1 MADSSGMRAGLKGN
15 VEEALRLFASE
26 AEWGGLNLAE
36 TEFVLEETLKC
47 YGSTFDG
54 EMIRSLFA
62 FYRRYLGMADVARR
76 QRLLSR
82 MTEFISSGHQ
92 PRHVA
97 LLCFISADTDGQ
109 ITSGAALDL
118 AMVTPPDKGD
128 PLTGPKLVAF
138 HGCGGVRAKLGKPGS
153 DDEGDVAAGLLL
165 LGDMRLLPLL
175 EEIWARLTPEGRR
188 RMVQRRSNLVSA
200 VMIEFL
206 LRRLEAD
213 KEEEYFGELG
223 AALHNLPAIAA
234 QQPINAVLDIRRN
247 FGLPPG
253 KEPMELLS
261 HEDIPTA
268 FARFRPRLQALIDRE
283 SGPIKVLNAT
293 ISVWAEAAGWSQESE
308 AEDEEEVEEDDGLD
322 DEDDIETFPNVSS
335 EELRDEFLKIS
346 SELDPPS
353 EVMAYCNPY
362 DVRDVTPD
370 ELAQE
375 FAPQSF
381 FPLLVTGIFNPFGPT
396 VCVYGVQKSG
406 PFSWSIVNFQL
417 NPFSCTKG
425 MIALLDEEKV
435 SFDPGEFDIEESR
448 KRVSFVSRGRTTP
461 SLDVA
466 HEVITKVVLAESKLL
481 TSFTLCV
488 ASARVSKAKSLER
501 MTLVYQSLP
510 KARQDLDDL
519 RDKKKRNDPWARAD
533 MEEIMKRVANPGPDP
548 LPLSADEAKELARL
562 VSSLEQQRIEMT
574 NLQAAWEGATDFSPL
589 TPVMTREQLLK
600 ALVLLA
606 PDMPNLLNHKGPFY
620 PDDLTADVP
629 GGMTKNT
636 SGTTTAAPTA
646 GLAPAKAVE
655 RVKDMDSPAGEERT
669 MSPAEK
675 IAAAMATP
683 PEKKDE
689 TTVPKFDG
697 LLGCLGPFTG
707 LELMLGFWAIVWALI
722 CTEWVLALALACFF
736 FLQFLKVM
744 LITSRIAWSR
754 WFAVFNY
761 GWVLAYLVY
770 RIDRHNT
777 YAQPM
782 TGAGLLL
789 VQIMTI
795 TAGVMGFIYLSYFRF
810 AKTMRE
816 APEVKN

>member
-1 MADSSGMRAGLKGN
+1 
-15 VEEALRLFASE
+15 
-26 AEWGGLNLAE
+26 
-36 TEFVLEETLKC
+36 
-47 YGSTFDG
+47 
-54 EMIRSLFA
+54 
-62 FYRRYLGMADVARR
+62 
-76 QRLLSR
+76 
-82 MTEFISSGHQ
+82 
-92 PRHVA
+92 
-97 LLCFISADTDGQ
+97 
-109 ITSGAALDL
+109 
-118 AMVTPPDKGD
+118 
-128 PLTGPKLVAF
+128 
-138 HGCGGVRAKLGKPGS
+138 LGKPGS

-175 EEIWARLTPEGRR
+175 EEIWERLTPEGRR
-188 RMVQRRSNLVSA
+188 RMVLRRSNLVSA
-200 VMIEFL
+200 LMIEFL

-293 ISVWAEAAGWSQESE
+293 ISVWAEAAGWSPESE
-308 AEDEEEVEEDDGLD
+308 ADDADEIEEDDDLD
-322 DEDDIETFPNVSS
+322 DEDDVETFPNVSS
-335 EELRDEFLKIS
+335 EELREEFLKIS
-346 SELDPPS
+346 SELDPPP

-370 ELAQE
+370 ELAHE

-501 MTLVYQSLP
+501 MTLVCQALP

-533 MEEIMKRVANPGPDP
+533 MEEVMKRVANPGPDP

-562 VSSLEQQRIEMT
+562 VLSHEQQRIEMT

-620 PDDLTADVP
+620 PDDLTQDVP
-629 GGMTKNT
+629 GGKPQK
-636 SGTTTAAPTA
+636 SSVTAPVATA
-646 GLAPAKAVE
+646 GKQPV
-655 RVKDMDSPAGEERT
+655 
-669 MSPAEK
+669 AE
-675 IAAAMATP
+675 
-683 PEKKDE
+683 EKK
-689 TTVPKFDG
+689 TVESTKGSGMPKYRGVLYLIYMLGPIEALLSLVTALWALFCAEWM
-697 LLGCLGPFTG
+697 LLG
-707 LELMLGFWAIVWALI
+707 AIVVFTALN
-722 CTEWVLALALACFF
+722 
-736 FLQFLKVM
+736 FLRLGGVSM
-744 LITSRIAWSR
+744 RDAWTR
-754 WFAVFNY
+754 WFAVGLY
-761 GWVLAYLVY
+761 GLMLGYVGY
-770 RIDRHNT
+770 RIHLHNLSGL
-777 YAQPM
+777 PS
-782 TGAGLLL
+782 GAAFLLL
-789 VQIMTI
+789 DVLVFWFGPMCFLNLIC
-795 TAGVMGFIYLSYFRF
+795 FDY
-810 AKTMRE
+810 AKQMRE
-816 APEVKN
+816 APDEPA

>member
-1 MADSSGMRAGLKGN
+1 
-15 VEEALRLFASE
+15 
-26 AEWGGLNLAE
+26 
-36 TEFVLEETLKC
+36 
-47 YGSTFDG
+47 
-54 EMIRSLFA
+54 
-62 FYRRYLGMADVARR
+62 
-76 QRLLSR
+76 
-82 MTEFISSGHQ
+82 
-92 PRHVA
+92 
-97 LLCFISADTDGQ
+97 
-109 ITSGAALDL
+109 
-118 AMVTPPDKGD
+118 
-128 PLTGPKLVAF
+128 
-138 HGCGGVRAKLGKPGS
+138 LGKPGS

-175 EEIWARLTPEGRR
+175 EEIWGRLTPEGRR
-188 RMVQRRSNLVSA
+188 RMVRRRSNLVSA

-293 ISVWAEAAGWSQESE
+293 ISVWAEAAGWSPESE
-308 AEDEEEVEEDDGLD
+308 ADDADEIEEDDDLD
-322 DEDDIETFPNVSS
+322 DEDDVETFPNVSS
-335 EELRDEFLKIS
+335 EELREEFLKIS
-346 SELDPPS
+346 SELDPPP

-370 ELAQE
+370 ELAHE

-501 MTLVYQSLP
+501 MTLVCQALP

-533 MEEIMKRVANPGPDP
+533 MEEVMKRVANPGPDP

-562 VSSLEQQRIEMT
+562 VLSHEQQRIEMT

-620 PDDLTADVP
+620 PDDLTQDVP
-629 GGMTKNT
+629 GGKPQKS
-636 SGTTTAAPTA
+636 SGTAPVATA
-646 GLAPAKAVE
+646 GKQPV
-655 RVKDMDSPAGEERT
+655 
-669 MSPAEK
+669 AE
-675 IAAAMATP
+675 
-683 PEKKDE
+683 EKK
-689 TTVPKFDG
+689 TVESTKGSGMPKYRGVLYLIYMLGPIEALLSLVTALWALFCAEWM
-697 LLGCLGPFTG
+697 LLG
-707 LELMLGFWAIVWALI
+707 AIVVFTALN
-722 CTEWVLALALACFF
+722 
-736 FLQFLKVM
+736 FLRLGGVSM
-744 LITSRIAWSR
+744 RDAWTR
-754 WFAVFNY
+754 WFAVGLY
-761 GWVLAYLVY
+761 GLMLGYVGY
-770 RIDRHNT
+770 RIHLHNLSGL
-777 YAQPM
+777 PS
-782 TGAGLLL
+782 GAAFLLL
-789 VQIMTI
+789 DVLVFWFGPMCFLNLIC
-795 TAGVMGFIYLSYFRF
+795 FDY
-810 AKTMRE
+810 AKQMRE
-816 APEVKN
+816 APDEPA

>member
-1 MADSSGMRAGLKGN
+1 MRAGLKGN
-15 VEEALRLFASE
+15 VEEALRLFANE
-26 AEWGGLNLAE
+26 NEWAGLSLVE

-54 EMIRSLFA
+54 AMILELFK
-62 FYRRYLGMADVARR
+62 FYRRYLGMADVGRR
-76 QRLLSR
+76 QQLLTR
-82 MTEFISSGHQ
+82 MTEFLSNGQQHRSI
-92 PRHVA
+92 A

-118 AMVTPPDKGD
+118 AMVMPADKGD
-128 PLTGPKLVAF
+128 PLTGPKFAAF

-175 EEIWARLTPEGRR
+175 EEIWERLTPEGRR
-188 RMVQRRSNLVSA
+188 RMVLRRSNLVSA
-200 VMIEFL
+200 LMIEFL

-223 AALHNLPAIAA
+223 AALHNLPALAA
-234 QQPINAVLDIRRN
+234 KQPINAVLDIRRN
-247 FGLPPG
+247 FGLPAG
-253 KEPMELLS
+253 KEPMELLG

-293 ISVWAEAAGWSQESE
+293 ISVWAEAAGWSPESE
-308 AEDEEEVEEDDGLD
+308 ADDADEIEEDDDLD
-322 DEDDIETFPNVSS
+322 DEDDVETFPNVSS
-335 EELRDEFLKIS
+335 EELREEFLKIS
-346 SELDPPS
+346 SELDPPP

-370 ELAQE
+370 ELAHE

-425 MIALLDEEKV
+425 MIALLDEGKV

-501 MTLVYQSLP
+501 MTLVCQALP

-533 MEEIMKRVANPGPDP
+533 MEEVMKRVANPGPDP

-562 VSSLEQQRIEMT
+562 VLSHEQQRIEMT

-620 PDDLTADVP
+620 PDDLTQDVP
-629 GGMTKNT
+629 GGKPQKS
-636 SGTTTAAPTA
+636 SGTAPVATA
-646 GLAPAKAVE
+646 GKQPV
-655 RVKDMDSPAGEERT
+655 
-669 MSPAEK
+669 AE
-675 IAAAMATP
+675 
-683 PEKKDE
+683 EKK
-689 TTVPKFDG
+689 TVESTKGSGMPKYRGVLYLIYMLGPIEALLSLVTALWALFCAEWM
-697 LLGCLGPFTG
+697 LLG
-707 LELMLGFWAIVWALI
+707 AIVVFTALN
-722 CTEWVLALALACFF
+722 
-736 FLQFLKVM
+736 FLRLGGVSM
-744 LITSRIAWSR
+744 RDAWTR
-754 WFAVFNY
+754 WFAVGLY
-761 GWVLAYLVY
+761 GLMLGYVGY
-770 RIDRHNT
+770 RIHLHNLSGL
-777 YAQPM
+777 PS
-782 TGAGLLL
+782 GAAFLLL
-789 VQIMTI
+789 DVLVFWFGPMCFLNLIC
-795 TAGVMGFIYLSYFRF
+795 FDY
-810 AKTMRE
+810 AKQMRE
-816 APEVKN
+816 APDEPA

>member
-1 MADSSGMRAGLKGN
+1 MADTSGMRAGLKGN
-15 VEEALRLFASE
+15 VDEALRLFAME
-26 AEWGGLNLAE
+26 AEWGGLKLAE

-54 EMIRSLFA
+54 AMILELFK
-62 FYRRYLGMADVARR
+62 FYRRYLGMADVGRR
-76 QRLLSR
+76 QQLLTR
-82 MTEFISSGHQ
+82 MTEFLSNGQQHRSI
-92 PRHVA
+92 A

-118 AMVTPPDKGD
+118 AMVMPADKGD
-128 PLTGPKLVAF
+128 PLTGPKFAAF

-175 EEIWARLTPEGRR
+175 EEIWERLTPEGRR
-188 RMVQRRSNLVSA
+188 RMVLRRSNLVSA
-200 VMIEFL
+200 LMIEFL

-293 ISVWAEAAGWSQESE
+293 ISVWAEAAGWSPESE
-308 AEDEEEVEEDDGLD
+308 ADDADEIEEDDDLD
-322 DEDDIETFPNVSS
+322 DEDDVETFPNVSS
-335 EELRDEFLKIS
+335 EELREEFLKIS
-346 SELDPPS
+346 SELDPPP

-370 ELAQE
+370 ELAHE

-501 MTLVYQSLP
+501 MTLVCQALP

-533 MEEIMKRVANPGPDP
+533 MEEVMKRVANPGPDP

-562 VSSLEQQRIEMT
+562 VLSHEQQRIEMT

-620 PDDLTADVP
+620 PDDLTQDVP
-629 GGMTKNT
+629 GGKPQK
-636 SGTTTAAPTA
+636 SSVTAPVATA
-646 GLAPAKAVE
+646 GKQPV
-655 RVKDMDSPAGEERT
+655 
-669 MSPAEK
+669 AE
-675 IAAAMATP
+675 
-683 PEKKDE
+683 EKK
-689 TTVPKFDG
+689 TVESTKGSGMPKYRGVLYLIYMLGPIEALLSLVTALWALFCAEWM
-697 LLGCLGPFTG
+697 LLG
-707 LELMLGFWAIVWALI
+707 AIVVFTALN
-722 CTEWVLALALACFF
+722 
-736 FLQFLKVM
+736 FLRLGGVSM
-744 LITSRIAWSR
+744 RDAWTR
-754 WFAVFNY
+754 WFAVGLY
-761 GWVLAYLVY
+761 GLMLGYVGY
-770 RIDRHNT
+770 RIHLHNLSGL
-777 YAQPM
+777 PS
-782 TGAGLLL
+782 GAAFLLL
-789 VQIMTI
+789 DVLVFWFGPMCFLNLIC
-795 TAGVMGFIYLSYFRF
+795 FDY
-810 AKTMRE
+810 AKQMRE
-816 APEVKN
+816 APDEPA

>member
-1 MADSSGMRAGLKGN
+1 MADSPGIRAGLKGN
-15 VEEALRLFASE
+15 VEEALRLFARE
-26 AEWGGLNLAE
+26 AEWAGLNLAE

-47 YGSTFDG
+47 YGATFDG
-54 EMIRSLFA
+54 AMILELFK
-62 FYRRYLGMADVARR
+62 FYRRYLGMANVGRR
-76 QRLLSR
+76 QQLLTR
-82 MTEFISSGHQ
+82 MTEYISSGHSA
-92 PRHVA
+92 HAIA

-118 AMVTPPDKGD
+118 AMVMTPDKGD
-128 PLTGPKLVAF
+128 PLTGPKFVAF

-175 EEIWARLTPEGRR
+175 EEIWERLTPEGRR
-188 RMVQRRSNLVSA
+188 RMVRRRSNLVSA
-200 VMIEFL
+200 LMIEFL

-223 AALHNLPAIAA
+223 AALHNLPALAA
-234 QQPINAVLDIRRN
+234 KQPINAVLDIRRN
-247 FGLPPG
+247 FGLPAG

-293 ISVWAEAAGWSQESE
+293 ISVWAEAAGWSPESE
-308 AEDEEEVEEDDGLD
+308 ADDADEIEEDDDLD
-322 DEDDIETFPNVSS
+322 DEDDVETFPNVSS
-335 EELRDEFLKIS
+335 EELREEFLKIS
-346 SELDPPS
+346 SELDPPP

-370 ELAQE
+370 ELAHE

-501 MTLVYQSLP
+501 MTLVCQALP

-533 MEEIMKRVANPGPDP
+533 MEEVMKRVANPGPDP

-562 VSSLEQQRIEMT
+562 VLSHEQQRIEMT

-620 PDDLTADVP
+620 PDDLTQDVP
-629 GGMTKNT
+629 GGKPQK
-636 SGTTTAAPTA
+636 SSVTAPVATA
-646 GLAPAKAVE
+646 GKQPV
-655 RVKDMDSPAGEERT
+655 
-669 MSPAEK
+669 AE
-675 IAAAMATP
+675 
-683 PEKKDE
+683 EKK
-689 TTVPKFDG
+689 TVESTKGSGMPKYRGVLYLIYMLGPIEALLSLVTALWALFCAEWM
-697 LLGCLGPFTG
+697 LLG
-707 LELMLGFWAIVWALI
+707 AIVVFTALN
-722 CTEWVLALALACFF
+722 
-736 FLQFLKVM
+736 FLRLGGVSM
-744 LITSRIAWSR
+744 RDAWTR
-754 WFAVFNY
+754 WFAVGLY
-761 GWVLAYLVY
+761 GLMLGYVGY
-770 RIDRHNT
+770 RIHLHNLSGL
-777 YAQPM
+777 PS
-782 TGAGLLL
+782 GAAFLLL
-789 VQIMTI
+789 DVLVFWFGPMCFLNLIC
-795 TAGVMGFIYLSYFRF
+795 FDY
-810 AKTMRE
+810 AKQMRE
-816 APEVKN
+816 APDEPA

>member
-1 MADSSGMRAGLKGN
+1 MRAGLKGN

-47 YGSTFDG
+47 YGATFDG
-54 EMIRSLFA
+54 EMIRELFK
-62 FYRRYLGMADVARR
+62 FYRRYLGMASVSRR
-76 QRLLSR
+76 QQLLTR
-82 MTEFISSGHQ
+82 ITTFISEGHQ
-92 PRHVA
+92 HRHVA

-138 HGCGGVRAKLGKPGS
+138 HGCGGVRARLGKPGS

-200 VMIEFL
+200 MMIEFL

-234 QQPINAVLDIRRN
+234 NQPINAVLDLRRN

-268 FARFRPRLQALIDRE
+268 FARIRPRLQALIDRE

-293 ISVWAEAAGWSQESE
+293 MSVWAEAAGWAPPAE
-308 AEDEEEVEEDDGLD
+308 ADDAEEVEEEDELD
-322 DEDDIETFPNVSS
+322 DEDEYPDVCS
-335 EELRDEFLKIS
+335 EELHAEFEAMS
-346 SELDPPS
+346 DGDGFADASEDL
-353 EVMAYCNPY
+353 YFWHNPY
-362 DVRDVTPD
+362 KTKELSAEEVEHEFTATPV
-370 ELAQE
+370 
-375 FAPQSF
+375 

-396 VCVYGVQKSG
+396 LNVYLVQRDNLDEWT
-406 PFSWSIVNFQL
+406 FALLRL
-417 NPFSCTKG
+417 NPFSCTKADLG
-425 MIALLDEEKV
+425 KLDPQRVRLE
-435 SFDPGEFDIEESR
+435 PGVLDQSHGAQRMSLAMTGRVNAGLDGAHDYILRIVLGRSR
-448 KRVSFVSRGRTTP
+448 LQG
-461 SLDVA
+461 
-466 HEVITKVVLAESKLL
+466 
-481 TSFTLCV
+481 SFTLCHSTTAVSPQKTKERV
-488 ASARVSKAKSLER
+488 ALAYLGAKNGR
-501 MTLVYQSLP
+501 D
-510 KARQDLDDL
+510 DLTDL
-519 RDKKKRNDPWARAD
+519 RDKQKRTDPWARAD
-533 MEEIMKRVANPGPDP
+533 MAEAMRRIHEPQAAPAP
-548 LPLSADEAKELARL
+548 LTPAEATELAGL
-562 VSSLEQQRIEMT
+562 VLSPAQQRIEML
-574 NLQAAWEGATDFSPL
+574 NFLQAWEGSVEHAGI
-589 TPVMTREQLLK
+589 TPVLTREQLLQC
-600 ALVLLA
+600 LLYLT
-606 PDMPNLLNHKGPFY
+606 PDMPNLVNLRGDSHVTG
-620 PDDLTADVP
+620 
-629 GGMTKNT
+629 
-636 SGTTTAAPTA
+636 AAQPAPAA

-655 RVKDMDSPAGEERT
+655 KVKNMDSPAGEERT

-683 PEKKDE
+683 PAPKDE

-744 LITSRIAWSR
+744 LITSRITWSR

-770 RIDRHNT
+770 RINRHNSFE
-777 YAQPM
+777 QSM

-789 VQIMTI
+789 VQIMTV
-795 TAGVMGFIYLSYFRF
+795 TAGVMGFVYLSYFRF

>member
-1 MADSSGMRAGLKGN
+1 MTDGSGMRASLKGN
-15 VEEALRLFASE
+15 VEEALRFFASE
-26 AEWGGLNLAE
+26 AEWDGLNLAE

-54 EMIRSLFA
+54 AMILELFK
-62 FYRRYLGMADVARR
+62 FYRRYLGMADVGRR
-76 QRLLSR
+76 QQLLTR
-82 MTEFISSGHQ
+82 MTEFLSNGQQHRSI
-92 PRHVA
+92 A

-118 AMVTPPDKGD
+118 AMVMPADKGD
-128 PLTGPKLVAF
+128 PLTGPKFAAF

-175 EEIWARLTPEGRR
+175 EEIWERLTPEGRR
-188 RMVQRRSNLVSA
+188 RMVRRRSNLVSA

-293 ISVWAEAAGWSQESE
+293 ISVWAEAAGWSPESE
-308 AEDEEEVEEDDGLD
+308 ADDADEIEEDDDLD
-322 DEDDIETFPNVSS
+322 DEDDVETFPNVSS
-335 EELRDEFLKIS
+335 EELREEFLKIS
-346 SELDPPS
+346 SELDPPP

-370 ELAQE
+370 ELAHE

-425 MIALLDEEKV
+425 MIALLDEDKV

-501 MTLVYQSLP
+501 MTLVCQALP

-533 MEEIMKRVANPGPDP
+533 MEEVMKRVANPGPDP

-562 VSSLEQQRIEMT
+562 VLSHEQQRIEMT

-620 PDDLTADVP
+620 PDDLTQDVP
-629 GGMTKNT
+629 GGKPQK
-636 SGTTTAAPTA
+636 SSVTAPVATA
-646 GLAPAKAVE
+646 GKQPV
-655 RVKDMDSPAGEERT
+655 
-669 MSPAEK
+669 AE
-675 IAAAMATP
+675 
-683 PEKKDE
+683 EKK
-689 TTVPKFDG
+689 TVESTKGSGMPKYRGVLYLIYMLGPIEALLSLVTALWALFCAEWM
-697 LLGCLGPFTG
+697 LLG
-707 LELMLGFWAIVWALI
+707 AIVVFTALN
-722 CTEWVLALALACFF
+722 
-736 FLQFLKVM
+736 FLRLGGVSM
-744 LITSRIAWSR
+744 RDAWTR
-754 WFAVFNY
+754 WFAVGLY
-761 GWVLAYLVY
+761 GLMLGYVGY
-770 RIDRHNT
+770 RIHLHNLSGL
-777 YAQPM
+777 PS
-782 TGAGLLL
+782 GAAFLLL
-789 VQIMTI
+789 DVLVFWFGPMCFLNLIC
-795 TAGVMGFIYLSYFRF
+795 FDY
-810 AKTMRE
+810 AKQMRE
-816 APEVKN
+816 APYEPA

>member
-1 MADSSGMRAGLKGN
+1 MIL
-15 VEEALRLFASE
+15 ELF
-26 AEWGGLNLAE
+26 
-36 TEFVLEETLKC
+36 K
-47 YGSTFDG
+47 
-54 EMIRSLFA
+54 
-62 FYRRYLGMADVARR
+62 FYRRYLGMADVGRR
-76 QRLLSR
+76 QQLLTR
-82 MTEFISSGHQ
+82 MTEFLSNGQQHRSI
-92 PRHVA
+92 A

-118 AMVTPPDKGD
+118 AMVMPADKGD
-128 PLTGPKLVAF
+128 PLTGPKFAAF
-138 HGCGGVRAKLGKPGS
+138 HGCGGVRTKLGKPGS

-175 EEIWARLTPEGRR
+175 EEIWERLTPEGRR
-188 RMVQRRSNLVSA
+188 RMVRRRSNLVSA
-200 VMIEFL
+200 LMIEFL

-223 AALHNLPAIAA
+223 AALHNLPALAA
-234 QQPINAVLDIRRN
+234 KQPINAVLDIRRN
-247 FGLPPG
+247 FGLPAG
-253 KEPMELLS
+253 KEPMELLG

-293 ISVWAEAAGWSQESE
+293 ISVWAEAAGWSPESE
-308 AEDEEEVEEDDGLD
+308 ADDADEIEEDDDLD
-322 DEDDIETFPNVSS
+322 DEDDVETFPNVSS
-335 EELRDEFLKIS
+335 EELREEFLKIS
-346 SELDPPS
+346 SELDPPP

-370 ELAQE
+370 ELAHE

-501 MTLVYQSLP
+501 MTLVCQALP

-533 MEEIMKRVANPGPDP
+533 MEEVMKRVANPGPDP

-562 VSSLEQQRIEMT
+562 VLSHEQQRIEMT

-620 PDDLTADVP
+620 PDDLTQDVP
-629 GGMTKNT
+629 GGKPQK
-636 SGTTTAAPTA
+636 SSVTAPVATA
-646 GLAPAKAVE
+646 GKQPV
-655 RVKDMDSPAGEERT
+655 
-669 MSPAEK
+669 AE
-675 IAAAMATP
+675 
-683 PEKKDE
+683 EKK
-689 TTVPKFDG
+689 TVESTKGSGMPKYRGVLYLIYMLGPIEALLSLVTALWALFCAEWM
-697 LLGCLGPFTG
+697 LLG
-707 LELMLGFWAIVWALI
+707 AIVVFTALN
-722 CTEWVLALALACFF
+722 
-736 FLQFLKVM
+736 FLRLGGVSM
-744 LITSRIAWSR
+744 RDAWTR
-754 WFAVFNY
+754 WFAVGLY
-761 GWVLAYLVY
+761 GLMLGYVGY
-770 RIDRHNT
+770 RIHLHNLSGL
-777 YAQPM
+777 PS
-782 TGAGLLL
+782 GAAFLLL
-789 VQIMTI
+789 DVLVFWFGPMCFLNLIC
-795 TAGVMGFIYLSYFRF
+795 FDY
-810 AKTMRE
+810 AKQMRE
-816 APEVKN
+816 APDEPA

>member
-1 MADSSGMRAGLKGN
+1 
-15 VEEALRLFASE
+15 
-26 AEWGGLNLAE
+26 
-36 TEFVLEETLKC
+36 
-47 YGSTFDG
+47 
-54 EMIRSLFA
+54 
-62 FYRRYLGMADVARR
+62 
-76 QRLLSR
+76 
-82 MTEFISSGHQ
+82 MTEFLSNGQQHRSI
-92 PRHVA
+92 A

-118 AMVTPPDKGD
+118 AMVMPADKGD
-128 PLTGPKLVAF
+128 PLTGPKFAAF

-175 EEIWARLTPEGRR
+175 EEIWERLTPEGRR
-188 RMVQRRSNLVSA
+188 RMVRRRSNLVSA

-293 ISVWAEAAGWSQESE
+293 ISVWAEAAGWSPESE
-308 AEDEEEVEEDDGLD
+308 ADDADEIEEDDDLD
-322 DEDDIETFPNVSS
+322 DEDDVETFPNVSS
-335 EELRDEFLKIS
+335 EELREEFLKIS
-346 SELDPPS
+346 SELDPPP

-370 ELAQE
+370 ELAHE

-425 MIALLDEEKV
+425 MIALLDEGKV

-501 MTLVYQSLP
+501 MTLVCQALP

-533 MEEIMKRVANPGPDP
+533 MEEVMKRVANPGPDP

-562 VSSLEQQRIEMT
+562 VLSHEQQRIEMT

-620 PDDLTADVP
+620 PDDLTQDVP
-629 GGMTKNT
+629 GGKPQK
-636 SGTTTAAPTA
+636 SSVTAPVATA
-646 GLAPAKAVE
+646 GKQPV
-655 RVKDMDSPAGEERT
+655 
-669 MSPAEK
+669 AE
-675 IAAAMATP
+675 
-683 PEKKDE
+683 EKK
-689 TTVPKFDG
+689 TVESTKGSGMPKYRGVLYLIYMLGPIEALLSLVTALWALFCAEWM
-697 LLGCLGPFTG
+697 LLG
-707 LELMLGFWAIVWALI
+707 AIVVFTALN
-722 CTEWVLALALACFF
+722 
-736 FLQFLKVM
+736 FLRLGGVSM
-744 LITSRIAWSR
+744 RDAWTR
-754 WFAVFNY
+754 WFAVGLY
-761 GWVLAYLVY
+761 GLMLGYVGY
-770 RIDRHNT
+770 RIHLHNLSGL
-777 YAQPM
+777 PS
-782 TGAGLLL
+782 GAAFLLL
-789 VQIMTI
+789 DVLVFWFGPMCFLNLIC
-795 TAGVMGFIYLSYFRF
+795 FDY
-810 AKTMRE
+810 AKQMRE
-816 APEVKN
+816 APDEPA

>member
-1 MADSSGMRAGLKGN
+1 MADTSGMRAGLKGN
-15 VEEALRLFASE
+15 VDEALRLFAME
-26 AEWGGLNLAE
+26 AEWGGLKLAE

-54 EMIRSLFA
+54 AMILELFK
-62 FYRRYLGMADVARR
+62 FYRRYLGMADVGRR
-76 QRLLSR
+76 QQLLTR
-82 MTEFISSGHQ
+82 MTEFLSNGQQHRSI
-92 PRHVA
+92 A

-118 AMVTPPDKGD
+118 AMVMPADKGD
-128 PLTGPKLVAF
+128 PLTGPKFAAF

-175 EEIWARLTPEGRR
+175 EEIWERLTPEGRR
-188 RMVQRRSNLVSA
+188 RMVLRRSNLVSA
-200 VMIEFL
+200 LMIEFL

-293 ISVWAEAAGWSQESE
+293 ISVWAEAAGWSPESE
-308 AEDEEEVEEDDGLD
+308 ADDADEIEEDDDLD
-322 DEDDIETFPNVSS
+322 DEDDVETFPNVSS
-335 EELRDEFLKIS
+335 EELREEFLKIS
-346 SELDPPS
+346 SELDPPP

-370 ELAQE
+370 ELAHE

-425 MIALLDEEKV
+425 MIALLDEGKV

-501 MTLVYQSLP
+501 MTLVCQALP

-533 MEEIMKRVANPGPDP
+533 MEEVMKRVANPGPDP

-562 VSSLEQQRIEMT
+562 VLSHEQQRIEMT

-620 PDDLTADVP
+620 PDDLTQDVP
-629 GGMTKNT
+629 GGKPQK
-636 SGTTTAAPTA
+636 SSVTAPVATA
-646 GLAPAKAVE
+646 GKQPV
-655 RVKDMDSPAGEERT
+655 
-669 MSPAEK
+669 AE
-675 IAAAMATP
+675 
-683 PEKKDE
+683 EKK
-689 TTVPKFDG
+689 TVESTKGSGMPKYRGVLYLIYMLGPIEALLSLVTALWALFCAEWM
-697 LLGCLGPFTG
+697 LLG
-707 LELMLGFWAIVWALI
+707 AIVVFTALN
-722 CTEWVLALALACFF
+722 
-736 FLQFLKVM
+736 FLRLGGVSM
-744 LITSRIAWSR
+744 RDAWTR
-754 WFAVFNY
+754 WFAVGLY
-761 GWVLAYLVY
+761 GLMLGYVGY
-770 RIDRHNT
+770 RIHLHNLSGL
-777 YAQPM
+777 PS
-782 TGAGLLL
+782 GAAFLLL
-789 VQIMTI
+789 DVLVFWFGPMCFLNLIC
-795 TAGVMGFIYLSYFRF
+795 FDY
-810 AKTMRE
+810 AKQMRE
-816 APEVKN
+816 APDEPA